1 MGSGNV
7 RTRENRGLPPY
18 PLRGQAEACRMIR
31 CRGRIDRTTMQHNSM
46 PPIVQT
52 MVMATREFGHGV
64 RRARR
69 PDLARAAVLRRD
81 ARRLAADA
89 C

>member
-1 MGSGNV
+1 
-7 RTRENRGLPPY
+7 
-18 PLRGQAEACRMIR
+18 MIR

-46 PPIVQT
+46 PPIVPNDGQGER
-52 MVMATREFGHGV
+52 AQFG
-64 RRARR
+64 RAFVAHVGRIW
-69 PDLARAAVLRRD
+69 PRAAVLRRE